1 MSDYVC
7 PWCGCEVDED
17 DWWEIPENETFI
29 TECPNCERELR
40 VSYYVEPVFSVTMP
54 EELDACADC
63 RAWDGIEDCCA
74 WLDKAK
80 IAEWNHR
87 RAIWGDRKNIRPMNG
102 CPLGHDKE
110 DDNG

>member
-7 PWCGCEVDED
+7 PWCGCEIDED

-63 RAWDGIEDCCA
+63 RAWDGIEDCRS
-74 WLDKAK
+74 
-80 IAEWNHR
+80 EER
-87 RAIWGDRKNIRPMNG
+87 RVG
-102 CPLGHDKE
+102 KE
-110 DDNG
+110 CRSRWSPYH